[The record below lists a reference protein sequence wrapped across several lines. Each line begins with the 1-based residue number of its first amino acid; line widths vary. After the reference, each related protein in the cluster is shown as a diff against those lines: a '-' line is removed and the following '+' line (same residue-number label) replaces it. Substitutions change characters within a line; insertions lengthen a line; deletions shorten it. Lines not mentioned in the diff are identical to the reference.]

1 MNEAQMNKVEMLD
14 HAMDMLEALGI
25 EYDVA
30 ETFINSCYDDFYTK
44 GWDDAMKKKVCN
56 VYMASNYGKEA
67 IYPSCINAELFAS
80 IAGTTTLTRDPIGK
94 IKALGYTV
102 VQLHKETL

>member
-1 MNEAQMNKVEMLD
+1 MNEAQMDKVEMLD

-44 GWDDAMKKKVCN
+44 GWDDAIKKKVCN

-80 IAGTTTLTRDPIGK
+80 IAGTTTLTRDTIRK
-94 IKALGYTV
+94 IKVLGYTV
-102 VQLHKETL
+102 IQRHKELL